1 MLEVYTG
8 QTEKKKRPLL
18 RLSKDGEGQ
27 LDIILVDDAG
37 APLADFGQIAGGV
50 GVAFEH
56 CDGALE
62 SFGYD
67 TTWAEWDDTGRFVRF
82 AEESSRPAIKQA
94 SPDPVFLRPGV
105 GFLCP

>member
-37 APLADFGQIAGGV
+37 APLADFWQIAEGG
-50 GVAFEH
+50 GEAFTLCE
-56 CDGALE
+56 GALE
-62 SFGYD
+62 CQGYD
-67 TTWAEWDDTGRFVRF
+67 TTWQSGTTG
-82 AEESSRPAIKQA
+82 AA
-94 SPDPVFLRPGV
+94 SCGLRRRGNV
-105 GFLCP
+105 I